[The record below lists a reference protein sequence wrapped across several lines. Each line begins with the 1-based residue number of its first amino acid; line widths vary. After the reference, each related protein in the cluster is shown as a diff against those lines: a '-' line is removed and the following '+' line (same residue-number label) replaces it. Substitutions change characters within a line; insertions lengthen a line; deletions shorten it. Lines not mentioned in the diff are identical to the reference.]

1 MVKWSELDVVERD
14 LSSLLPQ
21 SHEVYSHYRKFGSS
35 FVPISKDWPAA
46 CVGCESMLQL
56 LVPPTGGE

>member
-14 LSSLLPQ
+14 LSSLLP
-21 SHEVYSHYRKFGSS
+21 HEVYSHYRKFGSS

-46 CVGCESMLQL
+46 ACVGCESMPQL
-56 LVPPTGGE
+56 LVPQAGGE